1 MWPRSRT
8 QWRPPRPPAEPQ
20 SFFLPVQHPA
30 ESSPVGPEILSIIIL
45 AAMFVVATVL
55 PVNMGAL
62 AFVGAF
68 VLGVFVLGMD
78 SDQIL
83 EAFPGGLF
91 LTIVGVTYLFAIA
104 QKNGTVDLLV
114 RGAVRLVGSRVALI
128 PWVMFLIT
136 AVITAVGALSPAAV
150 AIIAPIALSFA
161 ARHRLN
167 PLMMGMMVIHGAQA
181 GGFSPIA
188 VYGVTVNGI
197 VDQTGL
203 DVSPV
208 VVFLSSFFV
217 NLVIAVGLFVAL
229 SGKGPA
235 SRRAEDF
242 AERASRARLS
252 RSRAATAAGATAT
265 PAGAATSTA
274 TGPATGTA
282 TDTATGDDARSDV
295 DFRGHGSGMYGPTDP
310 AAPAAPRAAG
320 EGIGPQIATLVGL
333 VVLAVVALGFGVDV
347 GFVAI
352 TIAVLLALVSPQA
365 QKGAVNRI
373 DWSTVLLL
381 GGMLTF
387 VGVLQEAG
395 TIDYVSDG
403 VAGLGVPL
411 VAALLICY
419 IGAVVSAFASSTA
432 ILAALI
438 PLAVPFLMTGQI
450 GAAGLI
456 TALAVS
462 STIVDVSPFSTNG
475 ALVLANA
482 PESMDRE
489 RFYKQ
494 ILVYATGV
502 VVLGPL
508 LVWAILV
515 VPGWL

>member
-1 MWPRSRT
+1 M
-8 QWRPPRPPAEPQ
+8 
-20 SFFLPVQHPA
+20 
-30 ESSPVGPEILSIIIL
+30 GPEVLSIIIL

-78 SDQIL
+78 TDQIL
-83 EAFPGGLF
+83 DAFPGGLF

-114 RGAVRLVGSRVALI
+114 QGAVRLVGSRVALI
-128 PWVMFLIT
+128 PWIMFLIT
-136 AVITAVGALSPAAV
+136 AVITSVGALSPAAV

-161 ARHRLN
+161 AKYRIN
-167 PLMMGMMVIHGAQA
+167 ALMMGMMVIHGAQA

-197 VDQTGL
+197 VAQTGL
-203 DVSPV
+203 DVSPAT
-208 VVFLSSFFV
+208 VFLSSFFV
-217 NLVIAVGLFVAL
+217 NLVIAIGLFVVL
-229 SGKGPA
+229 GGKGLV
-235 SRRAEDF
+235 SSRAEDF
-242 AERASRARLS
+242 VERAAEARMS
-252 RSRAATAAGATAT
+252 RSRVATAVGV
-265 PAGAATSTA
+265 TS
-274 TGPATGTA
+274 GG
-282 TDTATGDDARSDV
+282 GGSGSEV
-295 DFRGHGSGMYGPTDP
+295 DFRGHGSGTSTPAGPAD
-310 AAPAAPRAAG
+310 AAVANGSAG
-320 EGIGPQIATLVGL
+320 SSAERESLLPQVATILGL

-352 TIAVLLALVSPQA
+352 TIAVLLALVSPKA
-365 QKGAVNRI
+365 QKGAVNKI

-395 TIDYVSDG
+395 TIDYVSNG
-403 VAGLGVPL
+403 VASLGVPL
-411 VAALLICY
+411 LAALLICY

-438 PLAVPFLMTGQI
+438 PLAVPFLMSGDI
-450 GAAGLI
+450 AAAGLI
-456 TALAVS
+456 AALAVS

-482 PESMDRE
+482 PESVDRD

-502 VVLGPL
+502 VILGPL
-508 LVWAILV
+508 LVWLVMV